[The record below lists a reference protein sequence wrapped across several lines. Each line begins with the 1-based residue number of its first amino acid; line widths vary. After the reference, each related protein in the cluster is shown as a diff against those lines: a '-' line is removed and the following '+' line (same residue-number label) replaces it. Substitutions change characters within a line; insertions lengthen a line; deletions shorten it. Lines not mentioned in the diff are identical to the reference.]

1 MSNVHEFEDE
11 TGDEAPKDPVRARM
25 RQLEKELKAKEQAL
39 AEADAIR
46 RENAF
51 MKAGIPMDNPM
62 AKYFVKG
69 YDGNLDPEAIRQ
81 AAVEARLISPPD
93 TTPTADEAQAWQRT
107 NKIAAGAQT
116 AQPPVD
122 WSRRLNEARNPQEVE
137 AILAEARIALGNANY

>member
-69 YDGNLDPEAIRQ
+69 YDGEISPDAIRTAAEEAQ
-81 AAVEARLISPPD
+81 LIEKAAVNAQAKTEADAWNRITRAQRAGESSDPVVDWNTKLNQARSEQEVMQIL
-93 TTPTADEAQAWQRT
+93 AQARQEAQ
-107 NKIAAGAQT
+107 N
-116 AQPPVD
+116 
-122 WSRRLNEARNPQEVE
+122 L
-137 AILAEARIALGNANY
+137 